1 MKGRLVVLKGDKNSV
16 CLGDLGRQVVTLG
29 VMQRD
34 RRVYLVSNCWDQTKK
49 YETIINYVRVGC
61 GGLTAEIVQETAPSV
76 MRDMICMYRET
87 QRERERERERKRV
100 VTHP

>member
-1 MKGRLVVLKGDKNSV
+1 
-16 CLGDLGRQVVTLG
+16 
-29 VMQRD
+29 
-34 RRVYLVSNCWDQTKK
+34 
-49 YETIINYVRVGC
+49 VRVGC

>member
-34 RRVYLVSNCWDQTKK
+34 RRVYLVSNC
-49 YETIINYVRVGC
+49 
-61 GGLTAEIVQETAPSV
+61 
-76 MRDMICMYRET
+76 
-87 QRERERERERKRV
+87 
-100 VTHP
+100 